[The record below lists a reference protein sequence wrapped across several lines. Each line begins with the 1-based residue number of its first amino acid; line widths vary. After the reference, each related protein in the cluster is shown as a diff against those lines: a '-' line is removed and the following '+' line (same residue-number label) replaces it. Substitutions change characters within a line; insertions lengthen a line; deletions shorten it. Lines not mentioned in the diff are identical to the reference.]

1 MMPREETTPGLSSTA
16 ETNVRLSLKN
26 VYRLLSMQDYPL
38 PTPSVFSPNT
48 WRGMTVVSFWRD
60 VFHAAFPAEIPL
72 DIFDTDGKRSRAL
85 SVLLNG
91 TGGTGFRKKLF
102 TALSA
107 NLTPELLLQL
117 TTTWTTFLTDE
128 QYAAPAL
135 AQRLESFIVLLE
147 TGIPAEI
154 ACAAHLN
161 TLVEE
166 VQKSDQQAIP
176 PLFQHSLLLAWLTIY
191 ALYIARRDDPALIAL
206 RMNGAVSPSA
216 LYGRYIIQS
225 RSGKLVDITNR
236 NCVLCISPVQAENYL
251 GHSALLGEAA
261 ERLGKYHKLLISGI
275 GGSGKSEFARQLLKH
290 FTSTGCYDRAAYVQY
305 YGSLVESFKNAFPD
319 LSATSDA
326 AVIEECRRLLEGQ
339 DNARTLLMIDN
350 MNQTTAEDAALSQLC
365 AYGCD
370 VVITS
375 RLVALDGFD
384 VLSLP
389 PLSPQDSQRLF
400 RIHLQHVQ
408 EKQDQD
414 LAQLCASVQ
423 GHPLSLVLFAGL
435 CRSKYWSVAKLN
447 EKLQAN
453 GFDGLS
459 FVRNGVRATI
469 SESFSAVFDFAA
481 LEHWERK
488 LLRLIA
494 MLPYIFYLPTDLA
507 PLAAD
512 ITTDQDELCDYL
524 HLLADRSWLTQS
536 AQGYLMHPV
545 IAETLRLIPA
555 SCDDY
560 PLLWKRWNAPDVDD
574 AVSPLVRDEQALI
587 LEALRHTSP
596 LNSNGF
602 DALIKTEQS
611 MISGAF
617 TPTGRILLNKHR
629 EYLDTHP
636 HSSEDEVLF
645 RINHAFISVMDD
657 DLPGFRQQIE
667 QLAALPLNDLDAW
680 PFYPSLCNVIE
691 FACGLV
697 DKQFL
702 NQIYAA
708 IRPRDEGC
716 SNMISYLNS
725 LCVKFRLSDKDLP
738 QAVATAHQSLALIE
752 KLGMETSIPAAGCY
766 IRYAYCLADQGH
778 RADAAPYLKRALDAM
793 ASHGYLDTSPTMMQ
807 TRTAYALMLVDTG
820 DKQRAID
827 EYLALQQLYKA
838 QYQTESS
845 GYAQLLCNMATLLSS
860 MENHDKAEVAI
871 REAVAIDERIGNMK
885 GISGRHISTLG
896 HVLSAAGDHANA
908 LPEFHRARPMLAEA
922 FGEDSYDAAYCD
934 ILIAREQLTL
944 GKEVTT
950 SISDA
955 TQILLNVLG
964 EKHPYTQKALALQSN
979 A

>member
-1 MMPREETTPGLSSTA
+1 MPREETTPGLQSTVEA
-16 ETNVRLSLKN
+16 NVQLSLKN
-26 VYRLLSMQDYPL
+26 IYRLLSMQDYPV
-38 PTPSVFSPNT
+38 PSPSVFPPNT
-48 WRGMTVVSFWRD
+48 FRGKTVVSFWRD
-60 VFHAAFPAEIPL
+60 VFHAAFPPEIPL
-72 DIFDTDGKRSRAL
+72 DIFDTDDKRSRAL

-91 TGGTGFRKKLF
+91 TGGAGFRKKLF

-107 NLTPELLLQL
+107 ALTPELLLQL
-117 TTTWTTFLTDE
+117 ATTWMAFLTDE
-128 QYAAPAL
+128 QYAAAAL
-135 AQRLESFIVLLE
+135 TQRLEGLVTLL
-147 TGIPAEI
+147 GGSVSADV
-154 ACAAHLN
+154 ACADHLIS
-161 TLVEE
+161 LMEE
-166 VQKSDQQAIP
+166 VQQSDQQAIP
-176 PLFQHSLLLAWLTIY
+176 PLFQHGLLLAWLTID

-206 RMNGAVSPSA
+206 RMNGAASPSA

-225 RSGKLVDITNR
+225 RSGKLQDITNR
-236 NCVLCISPVQAENYL
+236 NCVLCISPVQPENYL
-251 GHSALLGEAA
+251 GHSDLLPEAA
-261 ERLGKYHKLLISGI
+261 ERLGKYGKLLISGI
-275 GGSGKSEFARQLLKH
+275 GGSGKSEFARQLLQH

-305 YGSLVESFKNAFPD
+305 YGSLAESFKNAFPD
-319 LSATSDA
+319 LTATSDA

-350 MNQTTAEDAALSQLC
+350 MNQTTSEDAALSQLC

-408 EKQDQD
+408 EKGDQD

-447 EKLQAN
+447 EKLQDN

-469 SESFSAVFDFAA
+469 SESFTAVFDCAA
-481 LEHWERK
+481 LEAWERK

-507 PLAAD
+507 PLAMDVTA
-512 ITTDQDELCDYL
+512 DQDELCDYL
-524 HLLADRSWLTQS
+524 QLLADRSWLTQS

-560 PLLWKRWNAPDVDD
+560 PLLWQRWNAPDVDD
-574 AVSPLVRDEQALI
+574 AVSSLVRNEQAMI

-596 LNSNGF
+596 LNSDGF
-602 DALIKTEQS
+602 NALIKTEQS

-617 TPTGRILLNKHR
+617 TPAGRILLNKHR

-636 HSSEDEVLF
+636 HGSEDEVLL

-667 QLAALPLNDLDAW
+667 QLASLPLYGLDAW
-680 PFYPSLCNVIE
+680 TFYPSLCNVIE

-708 IRPRDEGC
+708 IRPQDE
-716 SNMISYLNS
+716 SSAKMISYLNS
-725 LCVKFRLSDKDLP
+725 LCVKFRLSDRDLP
-738 QAVATAHQSLALIE
+738 QAIETAHQSLELIE
-752 KLGMETSIPAAGCY
+752 KLGMESSIPAAGCY
-766 IRYAYCLADQGH
+766 TRYAYCLADQGR
-778 RADAAPYLKRALDAM
+778 RADAAPHLKRALDVM
-793 ASHGYLDTSPTMMQ
+793 ASHGYQDTSPTMMQ

-827 EYLALQQLYKA
+827 EYLTLQSLYKA

-845 GYAQLLCNMATLLSS
+845 GYAQLLSNMATLLSS
-860 MENHDKAEVAI
+860 MGNHEKAETAV
-871 REAVAIDERIGNMK
+871 REAIAIDGRIGNMK
-885 GISGRHISTLG
+885 GISARRISTLG
-896 HVLSAAGDHANA
+896 QVLSAAGDHATA
-908 LPEFHRARPMLAEA
+908 LSEFHRTRPMLAEGY
-922 FGEDSYDAAYCD
+922 GEDSYDVAYCD
-934 ILIAREQLTL
+934 ILIAQEQLAL
-944 GKEVTT
+944 GMEVTT
-950 SISDA
+950 SINTA
-955 TQILLNVLG
+955 TQILLNTLG
-964 EKHPYTQKALALQSN
+964 ENHPYTKKALALQSN
-979 A
+979 

>member
-1 MMPREETTPGLSSTA
+1 MPREETTSGVQSTIEA
-16 ETNVRLSLKN
+16 NVQLSLKN
-26 VYRLLSMQDYPL
+26 IYRLLSMQDYPL
-38 PTPSVFSPNT
+38 PTPSVFPPNT
-48 WRGMTVVSFWRD
+48 FRGITVVSFWRD
-60 VFHAAFPAEIPL
+60 VFRAAFPAEVPL
-72 DIFDTDGKRSRAL
+72 DIFDTDDKRSRAL

-107 NLTPELLLQL
+107 NLTPELLLRL
-117 TTTWTTFLTDE
+117 ITTWMDFLTDE
-128 QYAAPAL
+128 QYTAL
-135 AQRLESFIVLLE
+135 VLSQRLQALLRLLE
-147 TGIPAEI
+147 TGISTEI
-154 ACAAHLN
+154 AFAAHLN
-161 TLVEE
+161 SLVEE
-166 VQKSDQQAIP
+166 AQRSEQQTIP
-176 PLFQHSLLLAWLTIY
+176 PLFQHGLLLAWLTID

-206 RMNGAVSPSA
+206 RMNGAASPAA
-216 LYGRYIIQS
+216 LYGRYIIQR

-236 NCVLCISPVQAENYL
+236 NCVLCISPVQAENYV

-261 ERLGKYHKLLISGI
+261 ERLGKYGKLLISGI
-275 GGSGKSEFARQLLKH
+275 GGSGKSEFTRQLLQH

-305 YGSLVESFKNAFPD
+305 YGSLAESFKNAFPD
-319 LSATSDA
+319 LTATSDA

-350 MNQTTAEDAALSQLC
+350 MNQTTSEDAALSQLC

-447 EKLQAN
+447 EKLQDN

-469 SESFSAVFDFAA
+469 SESFTAVFDCAA
-481 LEHWERK
+481 LENWERK

-507 PLAAD
+507 PLAVDVTA
-512 ITTDQDELCDYL
+512 DQDELCDYL
-524 HLLADRSWLTQS
+524 QLLADHSWLTQS

-560 PLLWKRWNAPDVDD
+560 PLLWQRWNAPD
-574 AVSPLVRDEQALI
+574 ANGTVSGIVRNEQPMI

-596 LNSNGF
+596 LNSDGF
-602 DALIKTEQS
+602 NAMVKAEQS
-611 MISGAF
+611 MISGVFNPA
-617 TPTGRILLNKHR
+617 GRLLLNKHR
-629 EYLDTHP
+629 EHLDTHP

-667 QLAALPLNDLDAW
+667 QLTALPLGDLDTW
-680 PFYPSLCNVIE
+680 QFYPSLCNIIE

-697 DKQFL
+697 DKQSL

-708 IRPRDEGC
+708 IRPQDEC
-716 SNMISYLNS
+716 SVNMISYLNS
-725 LCVKFRLSDKDLP
+725 LCCKFRNSDRNLP
-738 QAVATAHQSLALIE
+738 QAMETAHQSLSLIE
-752 KLGMETSIPAAGCY
+752 KLGMESSIPAAGCY
-766 IRYAYCLADQGH
+766 TRYAYCLADLGR
-778 RADAAPYLKRALDAM
+778 RADAAPYLKRALDVM
-793 ASHGYLDTSPTMMQ
+793 ASHGYQDTSPTMMQ

-820 DKQRAID
+820 DKQRAMD
-827 EYLALQQLYKA
+827 EYLTLQQLYKS

-845 GYAQLLCNMATLLSS
+845 GYAQLLSNMAQLLSS
-860 MENHDKAEVAI
+860 LAQHEKAEVAI
-871 REAVAIDERIGNMK
+871 REAIAIDERINNAK
-885 GISGRHISTLG
+885 GICARRIRTLG
-896 HVLSAAGDHANA
+896 EILSAAGDHAAA
-908 LPEFHRARPMLAEA
+908 LPQFHRARPLLVES
-922 FGEDSYDAAYCD
+922 FGENSYDTAYCD
-934 ILIAREQLTL
+934 VLIAQEQLASDMKVTVTLQNAIYTLLNTL
-944 GKEVTT
+944 GE
-950 SISDA
+950 
-955 TQILLNVLG
+955 N
-964 EKHPYTQKALALQSN
+964 HPFTKVALALQRSV
-979 A
+979 